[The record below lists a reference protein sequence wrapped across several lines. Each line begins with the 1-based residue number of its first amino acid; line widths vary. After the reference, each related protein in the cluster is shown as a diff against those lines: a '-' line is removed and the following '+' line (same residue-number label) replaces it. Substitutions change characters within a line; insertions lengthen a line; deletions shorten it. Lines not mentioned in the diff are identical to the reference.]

1 MTSPQDNRI
10 FHFPPWGPGEPIESY
25 RHRKRLAFDTWSA
38 QRSAML
44 ARTDSA
50 GRPLYRVTSGGNI
63 VRTKPITKR
72 LKKRILTRDGNRCV
86 ECGSTK
92 WLEIAH
98 IEPYR
103 ISGNNADDNLR
114 TLCNPCHQA
123 EGRNAVLSH

>member
-10 FHFPPWGPGEPIESY
+10 FHFPPWEPIESY
-25 RHRKRLAFDTWSA
+25 RHRKRLAFDTC
-38 QRSAML
+38 
-44 ARTDSA
+44 
-50 GRPLYRVTSGGNI
+50 
-63 VRTKPITKR
+63 

-98 IEPYR
+98 VEPYR
-103 ISGNNADDNLR
+103 VGGNNADDNLR

>member
-10 FHFPPWGPGEPIESY
+10 FHFPPWG
-25 RHRKRLAFDTWSA
+25 
-38 QRSAML
+38 
-44 ARTDSA
+44 
-50 GRPLYRVTSGGNI
+50 
-63 VRTKPITKR
+63 
-72 LKKRILTRDGNRCV
+72 V

-103 ISGNNADDNLR
+103 VGGNNADDNLR

>member
-1 MTSPQDNRI
+1 MERPAVG
-10 FHFPPWGPGEPIESY
+10 HAGP
-25 RHRKRLAFDTWSA
+25 HR
-38 QRSAML
+38 QC
-44 ARTDSA
+44 RTAS
-50 GRPLYRVTSGGNI
+50 LYRVTSGGNI
-63 VRTKPITKR
+63 VRTKPITKC

>member
-44 ARTDSA
+44 ARTD
-50 GRPLYRVTSGGNI
+50 
-63 VRTKPITKR
+63 
-72 LKKRILTRDGNRCV
+72 
-86 ECGSTK
+86 
-92 WLEIAH
+92 
-98 IEPYR
+98 
-103 ISGNNADDNLR
+103 DNLR

>member
-10 FHFPPWGPGEPIESY
+10 FQN
-25 RHRKRLAFDTWSA
+25 A
-38 QRSAML
+38 QRSGML

-50 GRPLYRVTSGGNI
+50 GRLLYRVTSGGNI

-98 IEPYR
+98 VEPYR
-103 ISGNNADDNLR
+103 VGGNNADDNLR

>member
-38 QRSAML
+38 QRSALL

-63 VRTKPITKR
+63 GGLADANQTPT
-72 LKKRILTRDGNRCV
+72 
-86 ECGSTK
+86 ST
-92 WLEIAH
+92 
-98 IEPYR
+98 
-103 ISGNNADDNLR
+103 SSDDATMVDDS
-114 TLCNPCHQA
+114 TLA
-123 EGRNAVLSH
+123 GLDAALGL

>member
-1 MTSPQDNRI
+1 MSVRYW
-10 FHFPPWGPGEPIESY
+10 HGGMPGLRVGDLIEPGHE
-25 RHRKRLAFDTWSA
+25 RA
-38 QRSAML
+38 
-44 ARTDSA
+44 
-50 GRPLYRVTSGGNI
+50 NI
-63 VRTKPITKR
+63 VRTKPITKC

-103 ISGNNADDNLR
+103 VGGNNADDNLR

>member
-1 MTSPQDNRI
+1 MSVRYWHGGMPGLRVGDLIEPGHERATRDDCPICDARRVGTS
-10 FHFPPWGPGEPIESY
+10 
-25 RHRKRLAFDTWSA
+25 LA
-38 QRSAML
+38 
-44 ARTDSA
+44 A
-50 GRPLYRVTSGGNI
+50 G
-63 VRTKPITKR
+63 RTKPITKC

-103 ISGNNADDNLR
+103 VGGNNADDNLR